1 MCLKGQ
7 FTEKI
12 KLVFVKAIVKTN
24 KTKIPIIIIVE
35 LAPVRPSS
43 KVVTKA
49 LGISAAIPE
58 NIIPDTDNSRA
69 LGSASKRWS
78 TLHSQTLNTGDIIMK
93 NDNGHFTLDEQ
104 NGYIRVF
111 NHITNKFYRILME
124 EI

>member
-1 MCLKGQ
+1 MNKRPVNIEITDSNYNVIQPETIQFIDTNNIRVTFATSTSGYATVTFGQ
-7 FTEKI
+7 VN
-12 KLVFVKAIVKTN
+12 L
-24 KTKIPIIIIVE
+24 
-35 LAPVRPSS
+35 S
-43 KVVTKA
+43 
-49 LGISAAIPE
+49 AIPE

-111 NHITNKFYRILME
+111 NHSNNKFYRILME